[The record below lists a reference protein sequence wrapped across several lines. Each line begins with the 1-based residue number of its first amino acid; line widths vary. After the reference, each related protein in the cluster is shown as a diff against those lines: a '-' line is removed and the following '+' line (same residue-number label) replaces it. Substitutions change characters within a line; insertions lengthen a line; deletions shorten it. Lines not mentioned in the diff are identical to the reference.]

1 MPGPSHRDVECSKF
15 VQKIKHTGRSGRYM
29 QCCTF
34 ANKHLEKGIN
44 VFKFLKIVQFL
55 QIQNVLE
62 STGEEGQDD
71 LVKLR
76 DDLVELIHVSEGT
89 FFIIHHHHYYYYN
102 N

>member
-1 MPGPSHRDVECSKF
+1 
-15 VQKIKHTGRSGRYM
+15 M
-29 QCCTF
+29 QCCAF

-89 FFIIHHHHYYYYN
+89 FLSFIIIIIIIIKLHYITLHFTIHYQSN
-102 N
+102 NAVYTEGT